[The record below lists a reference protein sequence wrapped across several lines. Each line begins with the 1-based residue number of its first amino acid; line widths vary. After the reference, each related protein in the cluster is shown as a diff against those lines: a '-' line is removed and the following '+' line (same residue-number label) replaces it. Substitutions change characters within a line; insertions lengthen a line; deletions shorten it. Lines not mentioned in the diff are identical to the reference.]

1 VAAEDLV
8 AGVVLLALAAY
19 AIFGGADFGG
29 GVWSALAFG
38 RRRKE
43 VREAILRAM
52 GPVWETNHVWLILVL
67 VTLWTCFPRVFAA
80 LFESLFL
87 PLTVA
92 LLGIVFR
99 GAAFAFRHYGGT
111 SEAGLPATGV
121 VFSMASTI
129 TPFAMGI
136 AVGAV
141 ADGRIA
147 AGGPTPG
154 VFEAWLHP
162 FPLLCGAIAL
172 AVCAFLTPFYMLAR
186 PLGALRQEFRRMAVL
201 GSLAL
206 GAATTLAIPVAALAA
221 PAFYDRLFGARPL
234 ALVAVAVCL
243 GLCSLWVLVALPIG
257 ALVLVPSLVFLFSL
271 FATTRLDDPE

>member
-1 VAAEDLV
+1 MPAEDLV
-8 AGVVLLALAAY
+8 AGVVLLALVAY

-38 RRRKE
+38 RRGKE
-43 VREAILRAM
+43 VREAILQAM

-67 VTLWTCFPRVFAA
+67 VALWTCFPGVFAA

-99 GAAFAFRHYGGT
+99 GAAFAFRHYGET
-111 SEAGLPATGV
+111 TEAGLPATGV
-121 VFSMASTI
+121 VFSIASTI

-141 ADGRIA
+141 ADGRIVA
-147 AGGPTPG
+147 DGPPPG
-154 VFEAWLHP
+154 LFEAWLHP

-186 PLGALRQEFRRMAVL
+186 PLGPLLPEFRRMAPPRRA
-201 GSLAL
+201 S
-206 GAATTLAIPVAALAA
+206 PSAA
-221 PAFYDRLFGARPL
+221 PRRSRSPWRRWCLPPSTSASCARGRSPSWPSPSVS
-234 ALVAVAVCL
+234 A
-243 GLCSLWVLVALPIG
+243 CSRYSCSGGSSIG
-257 ALVLVPSLVFLFSL
+257 CRRRWPAP
-271 FATTRLDDPE
+271 RRPP